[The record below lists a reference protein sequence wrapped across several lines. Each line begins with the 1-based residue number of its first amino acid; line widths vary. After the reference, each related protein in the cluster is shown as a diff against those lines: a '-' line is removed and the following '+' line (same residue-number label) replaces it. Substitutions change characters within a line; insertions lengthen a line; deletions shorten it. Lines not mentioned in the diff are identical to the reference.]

1 MTENVKQ
8 FMTELSKDP
17 VKMEAFWKD
26 PASFLATAALSAEE
40 KASLESGDAERI
52 RRLVGRTDP
61 GNPGNPDDSN
71 EPGNPT
77 DNPSFPDFGNP
88 THNPS
93 FPDYGNPS
101 HPHAE
106 PEPGNPTTDGNP
118 SYPYGGN

>member
-17 VKMEAFWKD
+17 VKMAAFWKD

-40 KASLESGDAERI
+40 KASLESGDSERI
-52 RRLVGRTDP
+52 RRLVGPTDP
-61 GNPGNPDDSN
+61 GNPSDPGVPI

-77 DNPSFPDFGNP
+77 DHPSFPDAGNP
-88 THNPS
+88 HATG
-93 FPDYGNPS
+93 GNPS

-106 PEPGNPTTDGNP
+106 PELGHPKTGGNP
-118 SYPYGGN
+118 SYPFGGN